1 MELDF
6 HDRGTSY
13 MLETFNRFLQKIMP
27 LITPSAVLIGIVLSR
42 PLSPLDFLVPWIFAF
57 TTFAGSLTT
66 GFRDLLHTLSKPFPI
81 TVNLVVLH
89 VVMPLIA
96 LGVAEAVFHNDSYLV
111 TGIVL
116 GLVIPGGITSYI
128 WSAMYRGNLT
138 LTLSV
143 LLLST
148 LLSPYIVPHSIEFL
162 LGSKISIDTWAMSKG
177 LFWMI
182 VAPSLLGMLLNRLSK
197 GKVAVTLAPKLAPF
211 SKLSIGVVVAI
222 NSAVVAPFLK
232 PVTWRLV
239 GIAAIVFALAA
250 IGYVLGIVLAW
261 LFRWD
266 RGTLV
271 ASTFSSGMRNI
282 SAGAVIALAY
292 FPPPVSIPV
301 ILGMLFQQ
309 MLASF
314 YGMLLERMKV
324 GRDAVPERAA

>member
-1 MELDF
+1 
-6 HDRGTSY
+6 
-13 MLETFNRFLQKIMP
+13 MLERFNRFLQKMMP
-27 LITPSAVLIGIVLSR
+27 WITPSAVLIGILLSR
-42 PLSPLDFLVPWIFAF
+42 PLEPLDFLVPWIFAF
-57 TTFAGSLTT
+57 TTFAGSLTS
-66 GFRDLLHTLSKPFPI
+66 GFRDFLHTLSKPFPI
-81 TVNLVVLH
+81 GVNLAVLH

-96 LGVAEAVFHNDSYLV
+96 FGAAMFIFRDDNYIV

-138 LTLSV
+138 MTLAV

-148 LLSPYIVPHSIEFL
+148 LLSPYIVPHSIEIL
-162 LGSKISIDTWAMSKG
+162 LGSKITIDTWAMSKG

-182 VAPSLLGMLLNRLSK
+182 VAPSLLGMLLNRLTK

-222 NSAVVAPFLK
+222 NSAVVAPYLK

-239 GIAAIVFALAA
+239 GIAAVVLALAA
-250 IGYVLGIVLAW
+250 IGYALGILLAC

-271 ASTFSSGMRNI
+271 ASTFSCGMRNI

-314 YGMLLERMKV
+314 YGIVLEHMKA
-324 GRDAVPERAA
+324 GRTYVTGSKPA